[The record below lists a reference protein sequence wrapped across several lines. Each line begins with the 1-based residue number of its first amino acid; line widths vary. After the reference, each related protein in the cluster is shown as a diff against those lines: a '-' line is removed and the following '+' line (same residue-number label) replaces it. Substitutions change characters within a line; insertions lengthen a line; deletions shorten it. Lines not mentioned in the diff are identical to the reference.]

1 LWKNQDG
8 GFVLR
13 FTTLSAVFSAEIVL
27 ACLVLGRLF
36 WLRLHGVYRV
46 FAWFLMVEIPTLIL
60 SQAGSRWAGRWF
72 PIDYRIWWLVVRIPY
87 WILYVWMVYAL
98 LQAVMFEYPGV
109 HKLSARVLNGSI
121 AVAAVVGT
129 LTAARS
135 LYLLRLNS
143 DAWQRLEV
151 SGAALERT
159 ASIAC
164 LILLLGVLGFLLWFP
179 VEVPRNLVVFS
190 ITYVVFFAA
199 NVASYS
205 LYSASSFL
213 AVEWS
218 VLIVS
223 CLCYTC
229 FLVFLSEAGEHA
241 AARIGHSWKPGDR
254 ERLLEQLGALNAAVL
269 GAGRPRAG
277 DWRV

>member
-1 LWKNQDG
+1 VEAFL
-8 GFVLR
+8 FSSILLMR
-13 FTTLSAVFSAEIVL
+13 AVWGLEIVL
-27 ACLVLGRLF
+27 ACLVLGKLF
-36 WLRLHGVYRV
+36 RLRLHGVYRV
-46 FAWFLMVEIPTLIL
+46 FAAFLMVEIPMLVVSL
-60 SQAGSRWAGRWF
+60 GAGRWF
-72 PIDYRIWWLVVRIPY
+72 PIDYRVWWLVMRIPY
-87 WILYVWMVYAL
+87 WTLYVWMVYAL
-98 LQAVMFEYPGV
+98 LQAVMYEYPGV
-109 HKLSARVLNGSI
+109 HRLSAKVLNGSI

-143 DAWQRLEV
+143 DVWQRLETG
-151 SGAALERT
+151 GAALERT
-159 ASIAC
+159 ASVAC

-205 LYSASSFL
+205 LYSPSSFL
-213 AVEWS
+213 AVGWS

-223 CLCYTC
+223 CLCYFC
-229 FLVFLSEAGEHA
+229 FLVSLTEAGEHA
-241 AARIGHSWKPGDR
+241 PARIGHSWKPADQ

-269 GAGRPRAG
+269 GAGRQRTG